1 MLQKDHSY
9 LCGKHSHYS
18 KAILGDLKK
27 HFYHELPENFSDNR
41 LILLERRRATLS
53 RQCKYKTSKC
63 SEFNL
68 HLAKDKEKLLLNIV
82 HGMYSCST
90 SCMCIKCIVFERWLV
105 D

>member
-1 MLQKDHSY
+1 MLQKDRSY

-27 HFYHELPENFSDNR
+27 HFYHEVPENFSDNR
-41 LILLERRRATLS
+41 LILLERRRTTLS

-63 SEFNL
+63 LEFNL
-68 HLAKDKEKLLLNIV
+68 HLAKDKEKLLLKIV